1 MEKQSVKEEIVKAL
15 KQVHDPE
22 IPVNIYDLGLIYS
35 IDITGNGIA
44 DITMTFTSPNC
55 PAVEML
61 PDQISVAAKYVEG
74 VNDVNLIITFD
85 PPWNQDMMSEAAK
98 VELGLI

>member
-1 MEKQSVKEEIVKAL
+1 MEKDIVEAL
-15 KQVHDPE
+15 KKVHDPE
-22 IPVNIYDLGLIYS
+22 IPVNIYDLGLIYDIS
-35 IDITGNGIA
+35 IDDDGMT

-61 PDQISVAAKYVEG
+61 PDEITVAAKYVEG
-74 VNDVNLIITFD
+74 VKDVNLIITFD
-85 PPWNQDMMSEAAK
+85 PPWNQDMMTEESR